1 MNIIKKKI
9 MIYYFYI
16 HISRFNLQLSR
27 KQVIIFFILKY
38 LLFQAPVAQ
47 LDRATDF

>member
-1 MNIIKKKI
+1 MNIFKKNYDLLFLHTHIKIQFTTFKETG
-9 MIYYFYI
+9 Y
-16 HISRFNLQLSR
+16 N
-27 KQVIIFFILKY
+27 FFILKY